1 MKRSSSLQTWCLLGC
16 LFTSL
21 AASASAALPS
31 ALAGH
36 WTLDSSR
43 SSAVD
48 PFRTILL
55 DVTVSGEHVS
65 ITKTMGGGRRTTED
79 TLNLDLSQAEVTEP
93 MVMWVDNRHIGAW
106 IGDDRDRT
114 VRAELIDAGE
124 TLRIESTF
132 KLETSQGTTPVRVT
146 TEYRLSPDGKR
157 LTVLELRSTRN
168 LPLHYTFDR
177 QEATK

>member
-1 MKRSSSLQTWCLLGC
+1 MNRPPSLPTWFLLGSLLTC
-16 LFTSL
+16 LV
-21 AASASAALPS
+21 ANASAALPS

-36 WTLDSSR
+36 WTLDPSR

-48 PFRTILL
+48 PFRTIRL
-55 DVTVSGEHVS
+55 DVSVSGDRVS
-65 ITKTMGGGRRTTED
+65 ITRTMDGGSRTTAD
-79 TLNLDLSQAEVTEP
+79 TLTLDLGQTEVTEP

-106 IGDDRDRT
+106 VGEDRDRT
-114 VRAELIDAGE
+114 VRAELLDAGE
-124 TLRIESTF
+124 TLRVESTF

-168 LPLHYTFDR
+168 RPLHYTFDR
-177 QEATK
+177 QEAAK

>member
-1 MKRSSSLQTWCLLGC
+1 MKRSPSPQTWFLLGC
-16 LFTSL
+16 LFTAL
-21 AASASAALPS
+21 AAPASATLPS

-36 WTLDSSR
+36 WQLDPSR

-48 PFRTILL
+48 PFRTIRLE
-55 DVTVSGEHVS
+55 VSVSGDRVS
-65 ITKTMGGGRRTTED
+65 ITKTMDGGKRSTAD
-79 TLNLDLSQAEVTEP
+79 TLNLDLGRAEVTEP

-106 IGDDRDRT
+106 IGDDRDRR
-114 VRAELIDAGE
+114 VRAELLDAGA
-124 TLRIESTF
+124 TLRVESNF

-168 LPLHYTFDR
+168 RPLHYTFDR
-177 QEATK
+177 KEAAK